1 MKNYIAAGTTL
12 TITAAADI
20 TSGEGVLVGA
30 LFGVAVTDIA
40 TGEAG
45 EIALTGV
52 YELPKAPSQ
61 AWTQGGRVYWD
72 DTAKQCTTAATGNT
86 LIGAAVRAVGGGAS
100 ETIGTVRLNGTA

>member
-1 MKNYIAAGTTL
+1 MKNYISAGTTL

-52 YELPKAPSQ
+52 YDLPKAPSQ
-61 AWTQGGRVYWD
+61 AWTQGAKVYWD

-86 LIGAAVRAVGGGAS
+86 LIGAATRAVGGGAS

>member
-1 MKNYIAAGTTL
+1 MKTYIAAGNTL

-20 TSGEGVLVGA
+20 ASGEGVLVGA

-52 YELPKAPSQ
+52 FELPKAPSQ
-61 AWTQGGRVYWD
+61 AWSLGAKVYWD
-72 DTAKQCTTAATGNT
+72 DTARQCTTAATGNT

-100 ETIGTVRLNGTA
+100 ETTGTVRLNGTA